1 MYLGVHLNLWLDEHQ
16 STLSVIQMIIEQTG
30 RAVYGEKYWRHE
42 KTTVIRKVIKIKN
55 FTPRKKMKQL
65 IEEDNKYWYSRY
77 VKKNKKNANQKKK
90 IVIEIHWKINWNI

>member
-1 MYLGVHLNLWLDEHQ
+1 MSILNLWLDEHQ
-16 STLSVIQMIIEQTG
+16 TTLSVIQMIIEQTG
-30 RAVYGEKYWRHE
+30 RAAYGEKYWRQE

-55 FTPRKKMKQL
+55 FTTRKKMKQL
-65 IEEDNKYWYSRY
+65 IEEDNEYWYWRY